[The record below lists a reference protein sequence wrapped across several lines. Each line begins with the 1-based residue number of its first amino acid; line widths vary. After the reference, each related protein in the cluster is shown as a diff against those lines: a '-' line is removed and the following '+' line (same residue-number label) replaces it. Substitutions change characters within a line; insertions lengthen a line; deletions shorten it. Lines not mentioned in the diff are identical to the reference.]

1 MKKLVYICLSLSVAA
16 ISCKKDLEKFPQGQL
31 TEENVFTEANDFK
44 LAIDAAYLPITNR
57 FRGNWDWDLG
67 SSIPREWVIGDVMSD
82 DAVKGGGS
90 LGDQEDM
97 RRMETF
103 SVFPENN
110 NVLGIWRFNYKGIT
124 AANTILQQDGS
135 KVPGMDPALMKRIK
149 GEAYFLRAFYYF
161 RLVVNFG
168 AVPLMIPEKS
178 LTDNT
183 KKATVAEVY
192 TQIEADIAQALTMLD
207 PSYPDAADYQR
218 ATTGAAHALLAKTY
232 LYRGQWQLCLNE
244 IAEVE
249 KGPYQLLDKFEDN
262 FNGLGERGGEII
274 FAARHDAGMIPSQG
288 SILNAVWAPQ
298 GKGWGFNIPTQD
310 LVSAFETGDPRL
322 KATVMR
328 AGDKWVD
335 GTTDYQAAWSPL
347 TGLNVR
353 KFMSN
358 VALIDDGGT
367 DYIYIRLADV
377 LLWKAE
383 CYANLD
389 QPANALIPLEAVRGR
404 ARKYATNPVTNLP
417 PVVTTDKAA
426 LLAAIRHERR
436 VELAFEGQR
445 YYDLVRWDLARTVL
459 AAAPDADPLKGYKDY
474 GAGWQDRNKLLPIPQ
489 READL
494 LNLGQNDG
502 YGN

>member
-1 MKKLVYICLSLSVAA
+1 MKKLIYIGIALSATV

-44 LAIDAAYLPITNR
+44 LAIDGAYQPITNR
-57 FRGNWDWDLG
+57 FRGAWDWENG
-67 SSIPREWVIGDVMSD
+67 GSIPREWVIGDVMSD

-110 NVLGIWRFNYKGIT
+110 NVLAIWRYNYKGIN
-124 AANTILQQDGS
+124 AANNLLAQDGS
-135 KVPGMDPALMKRIK
+135 NVPGLDANLLKRIK

-161 RLVVNFG
+161 RLVTNFG
-168 AVPLMIPEKS
+168 AVPLLAPDKN

-183 KKATVAEVY
+183 KKATVAEIY
-192 TQIEADIAQALTMLD
+192 TQIESDIAQALTMLS
-207 PSYPDAADYQR
+207 PSYTEAADYHR

-232 LYRGQWQLCLNE
+232 LYRGQWEQCLNE
-244 IAEVE
+244 IVEVE

-262 FNGLGERGGEII
+262 FNGIGERGGEII
-274 FAARHDAGMIPSQG
+274 FAGRHDAGVVPSQG
-288 SILNAVWAPQ
+288 SILNAVFAPQ

-310 LVSAFETGDPRL
+310 LVAEFETGDPRL
-322 KATVMR
+322 GTTVMR

-335 GTTDYQAAWSPL
+335 GTTNYEPSWSPL

-358 VALIDDGGT
+358 SALIDDGGV

-389 QPANALIPLEAVRGR
+389 QPGPAQIALERVRAR
-404 ARKYATNPVTNLP
+404 ARKYAANPATNLP
-417 PVVTTDKAA
+417 AVTTNDKAA

-445 YYDLVRWDLARTVL
+445 YYDLVRWDLAKTVL

-494 LNLGQNDG
+494 LGLDQNNG
-502 YGN
+502 WN

>member
-1 MKKLVYICLSLSVAA
+1 MKKLLYISVAVA
-16 ISCKKDLEKFPQGQL
+16 LASASCKKELEKFPQGQL
-31 TEENVFTEANDFK
+31 TGENVFTQANDYK
-44 LAIDAAYLPITNR
+44 LAIDAAYLPLTNR
-57 FRGNWDWDLG
+57 FRGNWDWDDG
-67 SSIPREWVIGDVMSD
+67 GGIPRDWVIGDVMSD

-103 SVFPENN
+103 SIFPENN
-110 NVLGIWRFNYKGIT
+110 NVLGVWRYNFKGIN
-124 AANTILQQDGS
+124 AANTILLQEATN
-135 KVPGMDPALMKRIK
+135 VPGMDAALLERIK

-168 AVPLMIPEKS
+168 QVPLMIPEKG

-183 KKATVAEVY
+183 KKATLAELY
-192 TQIEADIAQALTMLD
+192 AQIESDLAQAIGMLD
-207 PSYPDAADYQR
+207 PSYGPADYQR
-218 ATTGAAHALLAKTY
+218 ATVGAAHALLAKTF
-232 LYRGQWQLCLNE
+232 LYRKEWQKCLDQ
-244 IAEVE
+244 IVEVE
-249 KGPYQLLDKFEDN
+249 KGPYHLLDKFQDN
-262 FNGLGERGGEII
+262 FNGTGEQAGETI
-274 FAARHDAGMIPSQG
+274 FAARHESGLTPSQG

-310 LVSAFETGDPRL
+310 LVNEFETGDPRL
-322 KATVMR
+322 AATIMR

-335 GTTDYQAAWSPL
+335 GTTNYDPAWSPL

-358 VALIDDGGT
+358 SALIDDGGI
-367 DYIYIRLADV
+367 DYIYIRLGDV

-389 QPANALIPLEAVRGR
+389 QPALAQAPLELVRGR
-404 ARKYATNPVTNLP
+404 ARKYAANPATNLP
-417 PVVTTDKAA
+417 AVTTNDKTA

-459 AAAPDADPLKGYKDY
+459 AAAPDTDPLKGYKDY
-474 GAGWQDRNKLLPIPQ
+474 GNGWQSFNTLLPIPQ

-494 LNLGQNDG
+494 LGLEQNDG
-502 YGN
+502 YKK